1 MVRVGSFVLLCLVL
15 NACAEYNSSEEAIIE
30 VDSIE
35 RQKLYLAQERAQLD
49 AYIITHEL
57 EGIQRNGFGMF
68 ELSMI
73 KGKGNGG
80 AEVGKIADSQCLS
93 WEIKKDP
100 PEFVFIFDIKY
111 SNSND

>member
-1 MVRVGSFVLLCLVL
+1 
-15 NACAEYNSSEEAIIE
+15 
-30 VDSIE
+30 
-35 RQKLYLAQERAQLD
+35 
-49 AYIITHEL
+49 
-57 EGIQRNGFGMF
+57 
-68 ELSMI
+68 MI